1 MSIRNAGSGE
11 FVSETGTSTSSDELG
26 TRVLDAAREEI
37 LRQQGRKVS
46 LADVARAAG
55 VSRPTVYRRWADL
68 DAVVRDLC
76 HREITR
82 IVAAVQATTPLRTRS
97 GFGAA
102 IDQIVRVAGAI
113 RDDELFAQLWST
125 RPDFWQPYVF
135 DRLGTSQR
143 SLLRL
148 LADGIEQGQADGW
161 VRDGEPDKLAAM
173 VLLITQSAVQSRS
186 LVEPILGEEWST
198 ELHRALASYLQ
209 IPGEENR

>member
-1 MSIRNAGSGE
+1 MSIRNADSPEVDARAEGVG
-11 FVSETGTSTSSDELG
+11 DELG

-55 VSRPTVYRRWADL
+55 VSRPTVYRRWPDL

-82 IVAAVQATTPLRTRS
+82 IVAAVQATTPLRTGT
-97 GFGAA
+97 GFAPA

-113 RDDELFAQLWST
+113 RDDELFAELWRG
-125 RPDFWQPYVF
+125 RPDFLQPYVF
-135 DRLGTSQR
+135 DRLGSSQR

-148 LADGIEQGQADGW
+148 IADGIEAGQAYGW
-161 VRDGEPDKLAAM
+161 VRDGDPDKLAAM
-173 VLLITQSAVQSRS
+173 VLLITQSAVQSQA
-186 LVEPILGEEWST
+186 LVEPILGEDWTT
-198 ELHRALASYLQ
+198 ELHRVLASYLQ
-209 IPGEENR
+209 HPGKE